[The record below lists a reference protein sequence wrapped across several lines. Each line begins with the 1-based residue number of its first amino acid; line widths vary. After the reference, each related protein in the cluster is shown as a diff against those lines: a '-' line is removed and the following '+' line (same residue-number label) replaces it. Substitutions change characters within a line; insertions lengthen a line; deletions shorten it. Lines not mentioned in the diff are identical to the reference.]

1 MALLPAILV
10 HNLYVGVAGFT
21 LTLFFMGIAGAPLW
35 TAAID
40 IAPAYAG
47 TASALMNAAGA
58 VAGMLSPA
66 AFGVILQLTGSWT
79 LPFAIVVTFWIRPD
93 RPIEAVTGFGGL
105 AVAGE

>member
-1 MALLPAILV
+1 
-10 HNLYVGVAGFT
+10 VAGFT

-79 LPFAIVVTFWIRPD
+79 LPFAVSVGLLLFAIVVTFWIRPD
-93 RPIEAVTGFGGL
+93 HPIEAVTRVGGL